1 MPMRAFILAQK
12 RLLVALAW
20 YAVLALIGALALDGM
35 LRGAV
40 LCFLAIL
47 AVKTLIHSQ
56 RDEEMLD
63 PDKAE

>member
-1 MPMRAFILAQK
+1 MPMRAFLLAQK
-12 RLLVALAW
+12 RLLVALAC

-47 AVKTLIHSQ
+47 AVKTVIHSQ
-56 RDEEMLD
+56 KDEEM
-63 PDKAE
+63 PDSDKTE